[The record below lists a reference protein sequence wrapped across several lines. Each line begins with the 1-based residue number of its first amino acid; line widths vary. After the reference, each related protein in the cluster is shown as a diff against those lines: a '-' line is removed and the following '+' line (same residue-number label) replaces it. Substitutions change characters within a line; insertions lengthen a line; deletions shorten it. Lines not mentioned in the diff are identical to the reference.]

1 MMYSA
6 PTNHVFPDEKK
17 GDKPIS
23 TREERRILIR
33 HRPTCVSESEVANDQ
48 EHSENR
54 AGADTTA
61 DNSRRG
67 GQN

>member
-6 PTNHVFPDEKK
+6 PANHVFPDEKK
-17 GDKPIS
+17 EDKSVLPV
-23 TREERRILIR
+23 EERKVLIR
-33 HRPTCVSESEVANDQ
+33 HRPTCVSDSEVADDQ
-48 EHSENR
+48 KRCENR